1 MGFYAPAQIVRDAG
15 LHGVEIRPVCIN
27 ASAWDCRLE
36 PADGRYFAVRLGLRM
51 AKGLSET
58 HATKLIARRGT
69 APYRNVED
77 VWRRAGVPVSA
88 LERLAYADAFHGF
101 GLARRNALWTI
112 RGLDDTELP
121 LMVAAGPPPA
131 SALAHE
137 PPVTLPPMPAGG
149 EVVSDYRSV
158 GLTLRQHPVS
168 FVREE
173 LGRRGAIPCGSLS
186 DVRPGRR
193 ITVAGI
199 VLVRQRPGSAKGVM
213 FATIE
218 DETGHAN
225 IIIWPKV
232 FERQRLIVLSA
243 SMIACRGLLQRE
255 SGVTHIVAEELTDLS
270 RLLASIGQRELP
282 FLITQGRGDQV
293 THGGGPDS
301 REMPRRKPRD
311 IYIPDSHIDA
321 LKVKTRDFR

>member
-1 MGFYAPAQIVRDAG
+1 
-15 LHGVEIRPVCIN
+15 
-27 ASAWDCRLE
+27 LE
-36 PADGRYFAVRLGLRM
+36 PADGRHFAVRLGLRM

-58 HATKLIARRGT
+58 HAAKLIACRSVV
-69 APYRNVED
+69 AYRDVED

-88 LERLAYADAFHGF
+88 LERLAYADAFQGF
-101 GLARRNALWTI
+101 GIARRNALWAI

-121 LMVAAGPPPA
+121 LMIAAGPPPRP
-131 SALAHE
+131 ALSHE
-137 PPVTLPPMPAGG
+137 PPVVLPPMPAGG

-173 LGRRGAIPCGSLS
+173 LERLGVISCASLA
-186 DVRPGRR
+186 DLQPGRR

-199 VLVRQRPGSAKGVM
+199 MLVRQRPGSAKGVM

-225 IIIWPKV
+225 IIVWPKV
-232 FERQRLIVLSA
+232 FERQRRIVLSA
-243 SMIACRGLLQRE
+243 GMIACRGLLQRE
-255 SGVTHIVAEELTDLS
+255 SDVTHIVAEELTDLS
-270 RLLASIGQRELP
+270 RLLASVGQRALP
-282 FLITQGRGDQV
+282 FPITHGRGDQV
-293 THGGGPDS
+293 THGGPDS
-301 REMPRRKPRD
+301 HETLGRNPRD
-311 IYIPDSHIDA
+311 IYVPDIQIDA